1 MAVRGNQET
10 VQIALT
16 RFGELMSDMGWDEN
30 TAIKE
35 LYEEIGRPLG
45 MTVKGIERWFE
56 RGIPAEHIFNISTI
70 LGVDAGWLA
79 GQSHI
84 EKSDAIRPVGLYS
97 REMAR
102 VNRRRPVSSGKKR
115 T

>member
-16 RFGELMSDMGWDEN
+16 RFGELMTDMGWDED

-45 MTVKGIERWFE
+45 MTVKGIKQWFE
-56 RGIPAEHIFNISTI
+56 RGILGEHIFNISTV

-79 GQSHI
+79 GQVHI
-84 EKSDAIRPVGLYS
+84 EKAAAIRDTGIYI
-97 REMAR
+97 REMNR
-102 VNRRRPVSSGKKR
+102 INRRKKR
-115 T
+115 